1 MNCMRASSMWKK
13 RLLAS
18 ILPLSLLMAAP
29 ADNIPL
35 FGPGHA
41 IAAAVQEEAGAAL
54 SGDDEE
60 KIALR
65 AQYGENKRIT
75 TGDYDRSLA
84 VKCINGTFVGKKTDN
99 IIAYRGI
106 PFVGKPPVGELRW
119 KLHYAS
125 AYKRLSYVF

>member
-1 MNCMRASSMWKK
+1 MNCMRASSMWMK

-41 IAAAVQEEAGAAL
+41 IAAVVQEEAGAVL

-60 KIALR
+60 KMRDDFKDI
-65 AQYGENKRIT
+65 ENAKC
-75 TGDYDRSLA
+75 LA
-84 VKCINGTFVGKKTDN
+84 TYVD
-99 IIAYRGI
+99 
-106 PFVGKPPVGELRW
+106 GELV
-119 KLHYAS
+119 YN
-125 AYKRLSYVF
+125 V

>member
-1 MNCMRASSMWKK
+1 MNCMRASSMWMK

-60 KIALR
+60 KMWHEEERMGSLETGKLANLTVFDKNFMR
-65 AQYGENKRIT
+65 DDFKDTENAKC
-75 TGDYDRSLA
+75 LA
-84 VKCINGTFVGKKTDN
+84 TYVD
-99 IIAYRGI
+99 
-106 PFVGKPPVGELRW
+106 GELV
-119 KLHYAS
+119 YN
-125 AYKRLSYVF
+125 V